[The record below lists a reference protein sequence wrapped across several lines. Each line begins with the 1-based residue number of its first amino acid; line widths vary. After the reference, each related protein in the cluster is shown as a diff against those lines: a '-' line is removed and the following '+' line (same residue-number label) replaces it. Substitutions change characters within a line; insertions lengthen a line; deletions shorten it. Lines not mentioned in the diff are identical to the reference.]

1 MFSTY
6 DLIIEVL
13 PKEDPPVLQ
22 PPIYIVPE
30 DPLIIKQNNTKLK
43 AKITKI
49 DNRGKVTIK
58 FDKNMNVIAN
68 YSSLDEKAME
78 LRIVNQR
85 GEVRE
90 VEFKWNCTGFK
101 ETGIINLQLDFA
113 SPDTITMD
121 VSYI

>member
-1 MFSTY
+1 
-6 DLIIEVL
+6 
-13 PKEDPPVLQ
+13 
-22 PPIYIVPE
+22 
-30 DPLIIKQNNTKLK
+30 LIIKKNNTKLN

-78 LRIVNQR
+78 LRIVNRR

-90 VEFKWNCTGFK
+90 VEFKWNCTGLK
-101 ETGIINLQLDFA
+101 ETGIMNLLLDFA

-121 VSYI
+121 VIFIQHLLFL

>member
-1 MFSTY
+1 
-6 DLIIEVL
+6 
-13 PKEDPPVLQ
+13 
-22 PPIYIVPE
+22 
-30 DPLIIKQNNTKLK
+30 LIIKKNNTKLN

-78 LRIVNQR
+78 LRIVNRR

-90 VEFKWNCTGFK
+90 VEFK
-101 ETGIINLQLDFA
+101 
-113 SPDTITMD
+113 
-121 VSYI
+121 

>member
-1 MFSTY
+1 M
-6 DLIIEVL
+6 
-13 PKEDPPVLQ
+13 
-22 PPIYIVPE
+22 
-30 DPLIIKQNNTKLK
+30 
-43 AKITKI
+43 
-49 DNRGKVTIK
+49 K

-78 LRIVNQR
+78 FRIVNRR

-90 VEFKWNCTGFK
+90 VEFKWNCTEFK

-121 VSYI
+121 VSFI